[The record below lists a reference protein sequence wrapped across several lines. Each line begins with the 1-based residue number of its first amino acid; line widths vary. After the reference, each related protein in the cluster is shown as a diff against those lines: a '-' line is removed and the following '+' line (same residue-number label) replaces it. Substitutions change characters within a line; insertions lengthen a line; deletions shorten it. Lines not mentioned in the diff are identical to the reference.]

1 MMPGKTRKSEDQWRR
16 ELTPEQYRILRE
28 KGTEPAFTGQYV
40 NNKEEGLYRCAAC
53 GMPLFSSQAKYD
65 SRSGWPSFVEPI
77 DPEHVQTD
85 EDLSHGMHRTEV
97 LCASCES
104 HLGHVFPDGPAPSG
118 QRFCINSGALQFE
131 PDPGQKKPRKKS

>member
-40 NNKEEGLYRCAAC
+40 NNKKEGLYRCAAC

>member
-118 QRFCINSGALQFE
+118 QRFCINSVALQFE